1 VESGQD
7 ANPKTSEA
15 ADATSC
21 LTEEESTEQRK
32 RPTDEGL
39 ELIGEPEGSK
49 KQ

>member
-21 LTEEESTEQRK
+21 LTEEEFTEQRK

-39 ELIGEPEGSK
+39 EIDRGTLRF
-49 KQ
+49 